1 MLQPEFLQNSP
12 NQDEMWSRQYLSE
25 KKNIVIIHPNPIYEK
40 RKKRKRGRKRI
51 REIFARI
58 TINTYEWHIEREK
71 NAGKSL
77 KRGWQWPCD
86 RRLAVKKH
94 TARGFRS
101 LLAWFFPILIPGA
114 IIFFFP
120 PPFFPTTTTTANHH
134 HRKLSWSAKHFFPWI
149 WMRADAWNEARGSS
163 VESFLMT
170 ERNDSSNLMEE
181 GRTTNPSN
189 FSRRTF
195 LTSRLIS
202 TYNTLFF
209 FSMSSIVQL
218 NS

>member
-1 MLQPEFLQNSP
+1 MLQPEFLQKSP

-114 IIFFFP
+114 IIFFFSSP
-120 PPFFPTTTTTANHH
+120 VFSNHYH
-134 HRKLSWSAKHFFPWI
+134 HRQPPSPEALVVGETFFSVDMDARRRVEWGAGFVGWKLFNDRAK
-149 WMRADAWNEARGSS
+149 RQLELDGRGTHNQPLQL
-163 VESFLMT
+163 FT
-170 ERNDSSNLMEE
+170 
-181 GRTTNPSN
+181 PN
-189 FSRRTF
+189 FSD
-195 LTSRLIS
+195 LSANLDI
-202 TYNTLFF
+202 
-209 FSMSSIVQL
+209 
-218 NS
+218 